1 MDIIIALLL
10 LGVIIFIHEL
20 GHFLAARFFRMPVS
34 EFSIGMGPELYSYY
48 TGRTLYSIRIIP
60 IGGFVNIDGMEVD
73 SKVENGFNSKS
84 PIARFTV
91 LFAGVFMN
99 FLLAFTVILGA
110 TFMSGKGVQ
119 NTNPVV
125 GSIIKDVKASTVL
138 KEKDVIKEIDG
149 VKIVNW
155 SDIGETIAKDSEKKE
170 ILDVIVERAGQ
181 DLTLQ
186 VPLTKVSEDRAPI
199 MGIVPEYTFER
210 FGLFEGVNQASKIFV
225 GVFEDT
231 LGGVKMLLTG
241 KVKAKDISG
250 PVGIVKVVGDAS
262 RSQSS
267 GILVWLLAI
276 LSVNVGIFN
285 LLPFPALDGGRIIFV
300 ILELVGIKVDK
311 KLEERVHTAGML
323 LLFGLII
330 FATANDIFN
339 IFKL

>member
-10 LGVIIFIHEL
+10 LGLIIFIHEL

-34 EFSIGMGPELYSYY
+34 EFAIGMGPELYSYY
-48 TGRTLYSIRIIP
+48 NGKTLYSIRVIP
-60 IGGFVNIDGMEVD
+60 VGGFVNIDGMEVG
-73 SKVENGFNSKS
+73 SKVENGFNSK
-84 PIARFTV
+84 PPMARFVV

-99 FLLAFTVILGA
+99 FMLALIVIFGI
-110 TFMSGKGVQ
+110 TFASGKAIQ
-119 NTNPVV
+119 NTNPIV
-125 GSIIKDVKASTVL
+125 GNIIKEAKASSVL

-149 VKIVNW
+149 TKISTW
-155 SDIGETIAKDSEKKE
+155 AQIGETISKDSKNRDT
-170 ILDVIVERAGQ
+170 LDVMVERDGKNLS
-181 DLTLQ
+181 LT
-186 VPLTKVSEDRAPI
+186 VPLTKMEEGRAPI
-199 MGIVPEYTFER
+199 MGIIPEYKFER
-210 FGLFEGVNQASKIFV
+210 YGLVDGVKQSFKIFI

-231 LGGVKMLLTG
+231 LGGVKMLITG

-262 RSQSS
+262 RSGSS
-267 GILVWLLAI
+267 GILLWLLAI

-311 KLEERVHTAGML
+311 KLEERVHTIGML
-323 LLFGLII
+323 MLFGLII

-339 IFKL
+339 IFKF